1 MAVLVTGG
9 AGYIGSHTCVELLNA
24 GKDVVIVDNFYNC
37 KKSSLDRIRA
47 LVKKDF
53 KFYECDI
60 RDKKGLDEIFKKEQI
75 DSVIHFAGLKAVGE
89 SVHKPLE
96 YFDNNVNG
104 TLVLLDVMRNNGCK
118 KIVFSSSATVYGMN
132 NISPLTE
139 DMEVGGVTNP
149 YGRTK
154 YMIEC
159 ILKDLYTSDNTWSI
173 CLLRY
178 FNPIGAHKSGT
189 MGEDPNGIPNNL
201 MPYIT
206 QVAIGKREYLNVW
219 GDDYDTPDG
228 TGVRDYIHVVDLS
241 LGHIKA
247 VEKVEGSEGLFIY
260 NLGTGKGYSVLDVV
274 KAFEKASGVK
284 IPYKIGPRRD
294 GDIATCYSD
303 PGKAYKE
310 LGWKAERDIE
320 EMCED
325 SWRWQK
331 QNPNGYPD

>member
-60 RDKKGLDEIFKKEQI
+60 RDKKGLDEILKKEQI

-228 TGVRDYIHVVDLS
+228 TGVRDYIHVVDLA